1 MESPFMKYLSTLF
14 VIVLFVGMA
23 WSQDQHFSQFYASP
37 LTLNPAL
44 TGAFEGKYRVS
55 LIYRDQWRKA
65 LDNPYQTFSAAAD
78 FRYPVKAYKQRYKDA
93 VGVGVLFY
101 NDKVNQINL
110 TTNQIMA
117 SGAYHKALNPESN
130 QFLSLGIQV
139 GMVQRNLNYDQLTF
153 HDQFNGTN
161 GFTNATGEDF
171 PENNFAFSDF
181 QVGLN
186 YSYAPENK
194 AGIFAGVAMHHVT
207 EPEMSFFYR
216 QLPDED
222 KDERL
227 SNLLFRKYTAHL
239 AFRLPVGEFVQIS
252 PRAQVYSQ
260 GPHLTFSAGT
270 NVRFLVNDISGTAI
284 HLGAWARPVH
294 NQNTEWSTDAIVAL
308 IGIEHQN
315 FLLGFSYDISPGAV
329 PSNNRNRSAFE
340 ISVAYLGEYEDD
352 SVQCPSF

>member
-1 MESPFMKYLSTLF
+1 MKYFSTLF
-14 VIVLFVGMA
+14 FIALCWSTA
-23 WSQDQHFSQFYASP
+23 WGQDQHFSQFYASP

-44 TGAFEGKYRVS
+44 TGAFEGKYRIS

-78 FRYPVKAYKQRYKDA
+78 FRYPVKAYKRRYKDA
-93 VGVGVLFY
+93 VGVGILFY

-130 QFLSLGIQV
+130 QYLSLGVQV

-153 HDQFNGTN
+153 HDQFNGTD
-161 GFTNATGEDF
+161 GFTNPSGEEF
-171 PENNFAFSDF
+171 PENNFAFSDL
-181 QVGLN
+181 QIGLN
-186 YSYAPENK
+186 YSYAPEDK
-194 AGIFAGVAMHHVT
+194 AGIFAGAAMHHIT
-207 EPEMSFFYR
+207 EPEMSFYYR

-227 SNLLFRKYTAHL
+227 SNTLLRKYTAHL
-239 AFRLPVGEFVQIS
+239 ALRLPLGEFVQLS

-260 GPHLTFSAGT
+260 GPHLTFNAGT
-270 NVRFLVNDISGTAI
+270 NVRFLVNDTSGTAI
-284 HLGAWARPVH
+284 HIGGWARPVH
-294 NQNTEWSTDAIVAL
+294 NQDEAWSMDAVVAL
-308 IGIEHQN
+308 LGIEHQN
-315 FLLGFSYDISPGAV
+315 FLLGFSYDLNPGALNV
-329 PSNNRNRSAFE
+329 TNSNRRAFE

-352 SVQCPSF
+352 SVQCPKF